1 MKFVTMCDQDA
12 GNYLMKDNETY
23 CLVLI
28 NPAPEV
34 QRVNVTVSFNSSVF
48 EFPFTSD
55 NKPGGNSASETLY
68 SISLSNILLAIFG
81 CILVFGFEVL

>member
-68 SISLSNILLAIFG
+68 SISLSNILLAIFDY
-81 CILVFGFEVL
+81 ILIFGFEVL